1 MDKKKTERQIQ
12 AKKYLDEYDI
22 ENVISE
28 MLNSLLHDQD
38 PHPYVYMIKYLASL
52 MTEDERKDFNLEIP
66 EPYPTAYPVV
76 KYPHFSENCK
86 NLLKKNLSRES
97 FLNYKKIKTKFGN
110 NINSMTKL
118 SELLPEY

>member
-1 MDKKKTERQIQ
+1 MEKKTPERQIL

-28 MLNSLLHDQD
+28 MLNSLLHEKD

-66 EPYPTAYPVV
+66 EPYPTAHPVV
-76 KYPHFSENCK
+76 KYPHFSDSCK
-86 NLLKKNLSRES
+86 NLLKKYLNRDS
-97 FLNYKKIKTKFGN
+97 FMKLKKNKN
-110 NINSMTKL
+110 
-118 SELLPEY
+118 

>member
-1 MDKKKTERQIQ
+1 MDKKKPERQIQ

-52 MTEDERKDFNLEIP
+52 ITESEIKDFYLEI
-66 EPYPTAYPVV
+66 
-76 KYPHFSENCK
+76 
-86 NLLKKNLSRES
+86 
-97 FLNYKKIKTKFGN
+97 
-110 NINSMTKL
+110 
-118 SELLPEY
+118 